1 MTTPKGSMRWTCP
14 KCKRAVTVYVGKS
27 VPVCSRCR
35 KRMVERKIKIKG
47 KTA

>member
-1 MTTPKGSMRWTCP
+1 MRWTCP

-27 VPVCSRCR
+27 VPVCTRCG
-35 KRMVERKIKIKG
+35 KRMVTVKS

>member
-1 MTTPKGSMRWTCP
+1 MRWTCP

-35 KRMVERKIKIKG
+35 KRMERMERKPKS